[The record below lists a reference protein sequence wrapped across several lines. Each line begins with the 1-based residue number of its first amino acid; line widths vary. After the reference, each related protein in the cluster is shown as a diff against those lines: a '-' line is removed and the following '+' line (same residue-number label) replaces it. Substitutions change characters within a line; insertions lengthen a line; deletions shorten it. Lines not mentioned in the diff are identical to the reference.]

1 MSINLDRPAR
11 RQVKRNP
18 NERPTIDMDQTGSY
32 NIWYH
37 RFQGDRRK
45 RQPLE
50 KATTRCNLA
59 KDSGRTRGRDPG
71 GAFCVHFA
79 RGCCDRG
86 SECAFLHRLPTA
98 ADRIGNSTDCF
109 GRERHRDERDDMG
122 GVGSFEKDNRTL
134 YVGNISQSRDM
145 EEVIRKHFEEWGEIE
160 RLNVL
165 THKGVAFVRYAVRAN
180 AEFAKEAMYGQSLD
194 SEEVLNVRWAV
205 EDPNPR
211 AQAAKAEATDALVTA
226 AVLSKLPQIGPEGT
240 ILDYDAYKYGY
251 VEQPDPEPT
260 AATEAV
266 DPNYAYSSQ
275 AYAYD
280 QNGGYDAN
288 AAYAQQYGGYDYSAD
303 PAWAAYYA
311 SMGYGTNATGQ
322 AYQGYDSSSYA
333 YSYPQTTETSGEG
346 GEQGGEG
353 VDGGGREEG
362 SNAVSS
368 SGKSKRPAEAEADAD
383 DADSKPTKKA
393 KSDALSSL
401 VASYDSG
408 DEDDDADDGQKD

>member
-1 MSINLDRPAR
+1 MSVNLNKPAR

-50 KATTRCNLA
+50 KAQTRCNIA
-59 KDSGRTRGRDPG
+59 KDSGRTRARDPG
-71 GAFCVHFA
+71 GTFCVHFA
-79 RGCCDRG
+79 RGACDKG
-86 SECAFLHRLPTA
+86 SDCAFLHRLPTGS
-98 ADRIGNSTDCF
+98 DKIGNSTDCF

-145 EEVIRKHFEEWGEIE
+145 DETVRKHFEEWGEIE
-160 RLNVL
+160 RLNCL
-165 THKGVAFVRYAVRAN
+165 THKGVAFVRYALRCH

-194 SEEVLNVRWAV
+194 NDEVLNVRWAV

-226 AVLSKLPQIGPEGT
+226 AVLSKLPQIGSEGT

-251 VEQPDPEPT
+251 VEQSDTDTHQQTQPADQS
-260 AATEAV
+260 
-266 DPNYAYSSQ
+266 Y

-280 QNGGYDAN
+280 PQYYIQQGY
-288 AAYAQQYGGYDYSAD
+288 D

-311 SMGYGTNATGQ
+311 SYGYALHGAAQQGQ
-322 AYQGYDSSSYA
+322 EQGQHEGYEGYDGSYSYA
-333 YSYPQTTETSGEG
+333 YPAAGTEG
-346 GEQGGEG
+346 GEQQGAGGGEEATG
-353 VDGGGREEG
+353 SAMGGDGEGEAEE
-362 SNAVSS
+362 S
-368 SGKSKRPAEAEADAD
+368 SGTGATKRPAEEDAD
-383 DADSKPTKKA
+383 GEEGQALKKA
-393 KSDALSSL
+393 KSDALTSL
-401 VASYDSG
+401 VATYESDEERG
-408 DEDDDADDGQKD
+408 DEDEDKE